1 MRQTGG
7 HFIAPAKQFIL
18 LEDWGPEEDGELD
31 MSEVVTENLMGKEK
45 KEFGNERAE
54 MESMIVVQER
64 ENVHNSREDGP
75 FSEEALKRKRKA
87 VMDQVAE
94 GSMARD
100 KVALEGSEMM
110 MQALLQQLQNSGLR
124 VSESQEPKTSG
135 SGPVG
140 EAKSSSD
147 SESAGNSSSA
157 DEEAGLTGFFGPAAA
172 KAKAKTVQSSAP
184 ASSSGRK
191 ASLAAAVCVCPSSKS
206 AENP

>member
-18 LEDWGPEEDGELD
+18 LEDWDPEEDGELD

-100 KVALEGSEMM
+100 KVALEGT
-110 MQALLQQLQNSGLR
+110 
-124 VSESQEPKTSG
+124 ESQEPKTSG